1 MKQSIERLW
10 QSIKDPQNVTL
21 IETLGIEITDISEL
35 GVKGTMPVDQRTVQY
50 YRMLHGGANVALAE
64 SLCSLGALVFVDSDQ
79 AKVVGLEI
87 NANHVRGMPE
97 GTKVYG
103 DAKPI
108 HVGKKTQIWQIEI
121 RDEKGKLVC
130 TSRCT
135 IAVLPLAGA

>member
-1 MKQSIERLW
+1 MKPSIERLW
-10 QSIKDPQNVTL
+10 QSIKDPKNVTL
-21 IETLGIEITDISEL
+21 IETLGIEITDISES
-35 GVKGTMPVDQRTVQY
+35 GVKGTMPVDHRTVQY

-64 SLCSLGALVFVDSDQ
+64 SLCSLGALVFVDSEQ
-79 AKVVGLEI
+79 SKVVGLEI

-97 GTKVYG
+97 GSKVFG
-103 DAKPI
+103 EAKPI

-130 TSRCT
+130 SSRCT